1 MTIKEITVKWKR
13 SVLRKRQIF
22 TIKASLKEY
31 TCTQN
36 YSYLEKKRLK
46 TSYSTIISK
55 NHFLYNQV
63 HNSSIRELRKLI
75 GWNEYTCIEY
85 SLQLN
90 VLIDSVDITI
100 HRIYIRINCKCNI
113 FFKKFNFILVS
124 PRINY
129 CISIRG
135 KAFHSS

>member
-1 MTIKEITVKWKR
+1 MKKISSKKKTNIYYKSKSKSIHMHSKLFISW
-13 SVLRKRQIF
+13 RK
-22 TIKASLKEY
+22 KS
-31 TCTQN
+31 
-36 YSYLEKKRLK
+36 LK

-63 HNSSIRELRKLI
+63 HNSSIRELQQFI
-75 GWNEYTCIEY
+75 GWNVYTCIEY

-90 VLIDSVDITI
+90 VLNRFSEYNYSHI
-100 HRIYIRINCKCNI
+100 HRLYITMKELIANVIYFLKSSD
-113 FFKKFNFILVS
+113 FILFS

-129 CISIRG
+129 CISIPG

>member
-1 MTIKEITVKWKR
+1 MKKISSKKKTNIYYKSKSKRIHMHSKLFISWKKKVKNI
-13 SVLRKRQIF
+13 LF
-22 TIKASLKEY
+22 N
-31 TCTQN
+31 N
-36 YSYLEKKRLK
+36 Y
-46 TSYSTIISK
+46 ISK

>member
-1 MTIKEITVKWKR
+1 MKKISSKKKTNIYYKSKSKRIHMHSKLFISWK
-13 SVLRKRQIF
+13 
-22 TIKASLKEY
+22 
-31 TCTQN
+31 
-36 YSYLEKKRLK
+36 KKRLK

-85 SLQLN
+85 LLQLN